1 MSAFVWHD
9 PAHDPRQA
17 VGGVIVRVPSW
28 ARWVAVVALGAAL
41 VLWLILFAPRLLVP
55 AASEADLRDVPD
67 TAKWQARDSRLKLQN
82 DVRTTLLQG
91 LGGLAVL
98 VGAFYTY
105 RQVQTGRR
113 QLHVAQQGQVTER
126 FSRAI
131 DQLGDENLD
140 VRLGGIYALE
150 RIARDSPDDQAT
162 IGEILT
168 AYIRSHAPWPPTLPG
183 QYVATAPI
191 DDVPEL
197 RVRAPDIQASLTVLG
212 RGGFAV
218 GRVLEEDQVDLH
230 EVDLRHAHLRN
241 ANLEGANLS
250 GANLA
255 GATLLAVD
263 LTMAF
268 LLDANLAKA
277 EIIGSIL
284 TNAELGY
291 ANLEK
296 AVLDGS
302 IILSANLDRTNLWG
316 ARLERA
322 DLEGAGLAEAV
333 ADGHTTWPHG
343 FDWVMA
349 GVKLNGELADRFKWR
364 SRGNLRPKADH

>member
-1 MSAFVWHD
+1 MA
-9 PAHDPRQA
+9 
-17 VGGVIVRVPSW
+17 VRVPSW
-28 ARWVAVVALGAAL
+28 ARWVVVVVLGAAF

-55 AASEADLRDVPD
+55 AASQADLRDVPD

-113 QLHVAQQGQVTER
+113 QLDVAQQGQVTER

-131 DQLGDENLD
+131 DHLGDESLD
-140 VRLGGIYALE
+140 VR
-150 RIARDSPDDQAT
+150 R
-162 IGEILT
+162 GEILT

-183 QYVATAPI
+183 QYVATAPV

-197 RVRAPDIQASLTVLG
+197 RVRALDVQASLTVLG
-212 RGGFAV
+212 RGGFAEQ
-218 GRVLEEDQVDLH
+218 RELDDRVDLH
-230 EVDLRHAHLRN
+230 EVDLRRTHLVN
-241 ANLEGANLS
+241 ANLVGAYLY

-255 GATLLAVD
+255 GAALFGVNLK
-263 LTMAF
+263 MAF
-268 LLDANLAKA
+268 LLDANLAEA

-291 ANLEK
+291 TNLEK
-296 AVLDGS
+296 ALIEGT
-302 IILSANLDRTNLWG
+302 ILLNASLDRTNLSG
-316 ARLERA
+316 ANLERA
-322 DLEGAGLAEAV
+322 DLEGAGLTEAV
-333 ADGHTTWPHG
+333 ADGDTTWPDG
-343 FDWVMA
+343 FDWVVA
-349 GVKLNGELADRFKWR
+349 GVRLNGDLADRFKWR
-364 SRGNLRPKADH
+364 

>member
-1 MSAFVWHD
+1 MA
-9 PAHDPRQA
+9 
-17 VGGVIVRVPSW
+17 VRVPSW
-28 ARWVAVVALGAAL
+28 ARWVVVVVLGAAF

-55 AASEADLRDVPD
+55 AASQADLRDVPD

-113 QLHVAQQGQVTER
+113 QLDVAQQGQVTER

-131 DQLGDENLD
+131 DQLGDESLD

-150 RIARDSPDDQAT
+150 RIARDSPNDQAT

-183 QYVATAPI
+183 QYVATAPV

-197 RVRAPDIQASLTVLG
+197 RVRALDVQASLTVLG
-212 RGGFAV
+212 RGGFAEQ
-218 GRVLEEDQVDLH
+218 RELDDRVDLH
-230 EVDLRHAHLRN
+230 EVDLRRTHLVN
-241 ANLEGANLS
+241 ANLVGAYLY

-255 GATLLAVD
+255 GAALFGVNLK
-263 LTMAF
+263 MAF
-268 LLDANLAKA
+268 LLDANLAEA

-291 ANLEK
+291 TNLEK
-296 AVLDGS
+296 ALIEGT
-302 IILSANLDRTNLWG
+302 ILLNASLDRTNLSG
-316 ARLERA
+316 ANLERA
-322 DLEGAGLAEAV
+322 DLEGAGLTEAV
-333 ADGHTTWPHG
+333 ADGDTTWPDG
-343 FDWVMA
+343 FDWVVA
-349 GVKLNGELADRFKWR
+349 GVRLNGDLADRFKWR
-364 SRGNLRPKADH
+364 